1 MPEKRPRE
9 EDEESDGASSAV
21 ASESDEDIAAEL
33 KKTVVIGNLEGRLEI
48 IYSEVLAKKFPGAK
62 GIVVDWK
69 TKTAMVEYESEE
81 QAAAVVGK
89 VNNEPLFGEPLRCG
103 VSSGATT
110 ELLFSNLPVRA
121 TGEDVANMIRRGGA
135 EAPAPKR
142 RRKSGAA
149 AASEGG
155 AAEDTSGLL
164 HVKHVVGNDGTCKCY
179 CKFSDRS
186 FSDAALKV
194 FDGHTLFGSRIT
206 VVEPP
211 PMVLNKGGKDSKGG
225 KGGKKD
231 GGKGDS
237 KGDGKKGFKGD
248 GGKKGGKKDGKS
260 SRKGGPPKAGSGI
273 VIN

>member
-9 EDEESDGASSAV
+9 EDEESDEASSAV

-48 IYSEVLAKKFPGAK
+48 IYNEVLAKKFPGAK

-135 EAPAPKR
+135 EAPAQKR
-142 RRKSGAA
+142 RRKSGAEA
-149 AASEGG
+149 GEGG

-164 HVKHVVGNDGTCKCY
+164 HVKHVVGGDGTCKCY

-194 FDGHTLFGSRIT
+194 CSLQMLAGK
-206 VVEPP
+206 
-211 PMVLNKGGKDSKGG
+211 NKNRK
-225 KGGKKD
+225 GKK
-231 GGKGDS
+231 KNRMPQEEEENC
-237 KGDGKKGFKGD
+237 
-248 GGKKGGKKDGKS
+248 KS
-260 SRKGGPPKAGSGI
+260 VGTFDLSIYSPPTHTHTHRCSMVTHSLALGSQSSSLLRWYARTLLQ
-273 VIN
+273 VAH